1 MQKLGAIAKND
12 RT

>member
-12 RT
+12 RI